1 MWRKTSDDNGI
12 MERENCTDIDNEVKT
27 NIDNDGRTNIDNE
40 VRIHIA
46 FIRFVLSRP
55 WMRNVDYYKDI
66 RSYEK
71 KQRMKWLFENNK
83 DSWYQTVG
91 KLYKG
96 IRSDIT
102 IPHGLSDDDITIILK
117 EPLFEDTNN
126 TVSVFAAAE
135 RIVPSILDYE
145 KYDMDDINSVREIVI
160 KEIFLSL
167 NGSDKDWKSEF
178 CLQMEEKYKTWLKEV
193 KILKN

>member
-1 MWRKTSDDNGI
+1 
-12 MERENCTDIDNEVKT
+12 MEKENYT
-27 NIDNDGRTNIDNE
+27 NIDNEARTNIDNE
-40 VRIHIA
+40 VRIHPA

-55 WMRNVDYYKDI
+55 WMRNVDYYKAI

-71 KQRMKWLFENNK
+71 RGRIKWLFDNEK
-83 DSWYQTVG
+83 CSWEETVG

-96 IRSDIT
+96 IRTDISN
-102 IPHGLSDDDITIILK
+102 IPYGLSDDDITIILK

-126 TVSVFAAAE
+126 SASVFAAAE

-145 KYDMDDINSVREIVI
+145 KFDMGDINSIRETVI

-178 CLQMEEKYKTWLKEV
+178 CLQMEEKYKTWLKEI

>member
-1 MWRKTSDDNGI
+1 
-12 MERENCTDIDNEVKT
+12 MEKENYTNIDNEART
-27 NIDNDGRTNIDNE
+27 NIDNDI
-40 VRIHIA
+40 RIHPA

-55 WMRNVDYYKDI
+55 WMRNVDYYKAI

-71 KQRMKWLFENNK
+71 RGRIKWLFDNEK
-83 DSWYQTVG
+83 CSWEETVG

-96 IRSDIT
+96 IRTDISN
-102 IPHGLSDDDITIILK
+102 IPYGLSDDDITIILK

-126 TVSVFAAAE
+126 SAAVFAAAE

-145 KYDMDDINSVREIVI
+145 KFDMGDINSIRETVI

-178 CLQMEEKYKTWLKEV
+178 CLQMEEKYKTWLKEI

>member
-1 MWRKTSDDNGI
+1 MAK
-12 MERENCTDIDNEVKT
+12 ENYTDIDNEV
-27 NIDNDGRTNIDNE
+27 RTNIDNE
-40 VRIHIA
+40 VIIHPA

-55 WMRNVDYYKDI
+55 WMRDADYYKAI

-71 KQRMKWLFENNK
+71 KGRLKWLFGNEK
-83 DSWYQTVG
+83 CSWEQTVG

-96 IRSDIT
+96 IRSDISH
-102 IPHGLSDDDITIILK
+102 IPCGLSDDDITIILK

-126 TVSVFAAAE
+126 TTSVFSAAE

-145 KYDMDDINSVREIVI
+145 KYDMDDINSIRESVI
-160 KEIFLSL
+160 KEIFHSL
-167 NGSDKDWKSEF
+167 NGSYRNWKSEF

>member
-1 MWRKTSDDNGI
+1 MEKDNY
-12 MERENCTDIDNEVKT
+12 TDIDNEA
-27 NIDNDGRTNIDNE
+27 RTNIDNE
-40 VRIHIA
+40 VRIHLA

-55 WMRNVDYYKDI
+55 WMRNVDYYKAI

-71 KQRMKWLFENNK
+71 KGRIKWLFDNEK
-83 DSWYQTVG
+83 CSWEETVG

-96 IRSDIT
+96 IRTDISN
-102 IPHGLSDDDITIILK
+102 IPYGLSDDDITIILK
-117 EPLFEDTNN
+117 EPLFENTNN
-126 TVSVFAAAE
+126 STSVFAAAE

>member
-1 MWRKTSDDNGI
+1 METDNYT
-12 MERENCTDIDNEVKT
+12 NIDNEVR
-27 NIDNDGRTNIDNE
+27 NNIDNE
-40 VRIHIA
+40 VRIHPA

-66 RSYEK
+66 RAYEK
-71 KQRMKWLFENNK
+71 KARMQWLFDNEK
-83 DSWYQTVG
+83 CSWKQTVG

-135 RIVPSILDYE
+135 HIIPSILDYE

-178 CLQMEEKYKTWLKEV
+178 CLQMEEKYKTWLKEI

>member
-1 MWRKTSDDNGI
+1 
-12 MERENCTDIDNEVKT
+12 MERESYTDIDNEVKT
-27 NIDNDGRTNIDNE
+27 NIDNEGRTNIDNE

-71 KQRMKWLFENNK
+71 KARMKWLFENNK

-96 IRSDIT
+96 IRSDII

-126 TVSVFAAAE
+126 TASVFSAAE

-145 KYDMDDINSVREIVI
+145 KFDMDDIDSIRESVI
-160 KEIFLSL
+160 KEIFHSL
-167 NGSDKDWKSEF
+167 NGSYRNWKSEF
-178 CLQMEEKYKTWLKEV
+178 CLQMEEKYKTWLKEI

>member
-1 MWRKTSDDNGI
+1 MG
-12 MERENCTDIDNEVKT
+12 RESYTDIDNEVKT
-27 NIDNDGRTNIDNE
+27 NIDNEGRTNIDNE

-71 KQRMKWLFENNK
+71 KARMKWLFENNK

-96 IRSDIT
+96 IRSDII

-126 TVSVFAAAE
+126 TVSVFSAAE

-145 KYDMDDINSVREIVI
+145 KFDMNDINSIRETVI

>member
-1 MWRKTSDDNGI
+1 
-12 MERENCTDIDNEVKT
+12 MEKENYTNIDNEVM
-27 NIDNDGRTNIDNE
+27 TNIDNE
-40 VRIHIA
+40 VRIHPA

-55 WMRNVDYYKDI
+55 WMRNVDYYKTI
-66 RSYEK
+66 RLYEK
-71 KQRMKWLFENNK
+71 KARMKWLFDNENNK
-83 DSWYQTVG
+83 DSWYQTIG

-96 IRSDIT
+96 IRSDLSH
-102 IPHGLSDDDITIILK
+102 IPCGLSDDDITIILK
-117 EPLFEDTNN
+117 EPLFGDVKNSD
-126 TVSVFAAAE
+126 SVFAAAW

-145 KYDMDDINSVREIVI
+145 KFDMNDINSVREIVI

-178 CLQMEEKYKTWLKEV
+178 CLQMEEKYKTWVQEI

>member
-1 MWRKTSDDNGI
+1 MG
-12 MERENCTDIDNEVKT
+12 RESYTDIDNEVKT

-71 KQRMKWLFENNK
+71 KARMKWLFENNK

-96 IRSDIT
+96 IRNDII

-117 EPLFEDTNN
+117 EPLFEYTNN
-126 TVSVFAAAE
+126 TVSVFSAAE

-145 KYDMDDINSVREIVI
+145 KFDMNDINSIRETVI
-160 KEIFLSL
+160 KDIFLSL

-178 CLQMEEKYKTWLKEV
+178 CLQMEEKYKIWQKDI

>member
-1 MWRKTSDDNGI
+1 
-12 MERENCTDIDNEVKT
+12 MEKENY
-27 NIDNDGRTNIDNE
+27 TNIDNE
-40 VRIHIA
+40 VRIHPA

-55 WMRNVDYYKDI
+55 WMREVDYYKDI
-66 RSYEK
+66 RLYEK
-71 KQRMKWLFENNK
+71 KARMKWLFDNENNK
-83 DSWYQTVG
+83 DRWYQTVG

-102 IPHGLSDDDITIILK
+102 IPHGLTDDDITIILK

-135 RIVPSILDYE
+135 HIIPSILDYE
-145 KYDMDDINSVREIVI
+145 KYDMNDINSVREIVI

-178 CLQMEEKYKTWLKEV
+178 CLQMEEKYKTWLKEI

>member
-1 MWRKTSDDNGI
+1 MAK
-12 MERENCTDIDNEVKT
+12 ENYTDIDNEV
-27 NIDNDGRTNIDNE
+27 RTNIDNE
-40 VRIHIA
+40 VIIHPA
-46 FIRFVLSRP
+46 FIRFVLTRP
-55 WMRNVDYYKDI
+55 WMRDADYYKAI

-71 KQRMKWLFENNK
+71 KGRMKWLFGNEK
-83 DSWYQTVG
+83 CSWEQTVG

-96 IRSDIT
+96 IRSDISH
-102 IPHGLSDDDITIILK
+102 IPCGLSDDDITIILK

-126 TVSVFAAAE
+126 TTSVFSAAE

-145 KYDMDDINSVREIVI
+145 KYDMDDINSIRESVI
-160 KEIFLSL
+160 KEIFHSL
-167 NGSDKDWKSEF
+167 NGSYRNWKSEF